1 MPIVEM
7 IDVSKSYGSNV
18 LFQGVN
24 LAIEDGRI
32 YGLKGPNGS
41 GKSVLF
47 RLMTGFVLP
56 DTGSITF
63 DPRCRNP
70 RNTFPQEFGIVID
83 RPGYMAGRTG
93 LDNLLSLAQIRGV
106 IGEAEVR
113 EGMRGFGLDPDSS
126 TKVGRYSLGMKQKL
140 SLAQAVM
147 EGQRVLILDEPFN
160 ALDHASSEAL
170 RERLATHRASGGTVV
185 MTSHNEQDFAVLAD
199 EIHEIDQG
207 ALIRAR

>member
-1 MPIVEM
+1 
-7 IDVSKSYGSNV
+7 
-18 LFQGVN
+18 
-24 LAIEDGRI
+24 
-32 YGLKGPNGS
+32 
-41 GKSVLF
+41 
-47 RLMTGFVLP
+47 MTGFVLP

-63 DPRCRNP
+63 DPRYRNP
-70 RNTFPQEFGIVID
+70 RNTFPQIGIVID

-140 SLAQAVM
+140 SLAQAVI
-147 EGQRVLILDEPFN
+147 EAKPVLILEQPFN

-170 RERLATHRASGGTVV
+170 RERLATHRASSSTW
-185 MTSHNEQDFAVLAD
+185 
-199 EIHEIDQG
+199 
-207 ALIRAR
+207 